1 MKGLMSFSLINVIS
15 LLKKIL
21 IFFVLFSLLLI
32 LLGFINYLKPLE
44 KLKIKNS
51 LYDEVKILKIDGEI
65 FRDLNKN
72 NSLDIYEDHR
82 LDSKLRSDDL
92 LNKMTIE
99 EKVGQMFHPPFTL
112 KPDIWMLIYEIA
124 IRGNKSTEAQIL
136 FNNISHFNLY
146 GNPSPAELANKIN
159 HFQEIASR
167 SRLGVPITISSDPI
181 HEVPKGGGVASFSVD
196 GFSKWP
202 SQLGFAAT
210 NDSLIIENFAQIVKE
225 EYLAVGIR
233 TALHPMSDLATDPRW
248 ARNFGT
254 FGSNALLSSDMTIAY
269 MNGFQGNTISSE
281 SVLTMVKHFPGG
293 GPQQN
298 GLDPH
303 LYSGRNQ
310 TYPGNNFDYHL
321 IPFKDAIN
329 NNLKV
334 IMPYYG
340 IPIGQT
346 NEDVAMAY
354 NEYILTDLLRE
365 ELGFSGVI
373 CSDWGIITGRH
384 WGVDELSIADRYEKS
399 INAGID
405 QYGGETETS
414 YLIKLIKENIISEG
428 RINESVK
435 RILVNKFEL
444 GLFDDPY
451 VDENKI
457 KDRVN
462 TKKNI
467 EAGLDAQRKSIVL
480 LENNGALPLKKG
492 MKIFVDGLD
501 SNIAKDFGVLVKD
514 PSDADVIIMY
524 IHTVFNGNQ
533 ESGLN
538 RVFDN
543 FLSTLFPNGDLNFN
557 SEIHTRVENYS
568 KDKELIV
575 VVDLNRPA
583 ILEDIKKLSSS
594 LIGTFGVSD
603 RIMFEGIFGE
613 FSPTGKLPFEIP
625 SSMESV
631 LNQKEDV
638 PDDSLNPT
646 YEMGYGIS
654 Y

>member
-21 IFFVLFSLLLI
+21 IFFVLFSVLLI
-32 LLGFINYLKPLE
+32 FLGFINYLKPLE

-92 LNKMTIE
+92 LKKMTIE

-136 FNNISHFNLY
+136 FDNISHFNLY
-146 GNPSPAELANKIN
+146 GNPSPAELANKVN

-210 NDSLIIENFAQIVKE
+210 NNSLIIETFAQIVKE

-365 ELGFSGVI
+365 ELGFNGVI

-467 EAGLDAQRKSIVL
+467 EAGLEAQRKSIVL
-480 LENNGALPLKKG
+480 LENNGVLPLKKG

-501 SNIAKDFGVLVKD
+501 NNIAKDFGVLVKD

-557 SEIHTRVENYS
+557 SEIHTRIENYS

-583 ILEDIKKLSSS
+583 ILEDIKKFSSS

>member
-21 IFFVLFSLLLI
+21 IFFVLFSVLLI
-32 LLGFINYLKPLE
+32 FLGFINYLKPLE

-72 NSLDIYEDHR
+72 NSLDVYEDHR

-136 FNNISHFNLY
+136 FDNISHFNLY

-210 NDSLIIENFAQIVKE
+210 NNSLIIENFAQIVKE

-501 SNIAKDFGVLVKD
+501 NNIAKDFGVLVKD

>member
-21 IFFVLFSLLLI
+21 IFFVLFSVLLI
-32 LLGFINYLKPLE
+32 FLGFINYLKPLE

-72 NSLDIYEDHR
+72 NSLDVYEDHR

-136 FNNISHFNLY
+136 FDNISHFNLY

-210 NDSLIIENFAQIVKE
+210 NNSLIIENFAQIVKE

-269 MNGFQGNTISSE
+269 MNGFQGNTINSE

-462 TKKNI
+462 TKKSI

-501 SNIAKDFGVLVKD
+501 NNIAKDFGVLVKD

-557 SEIHTRVENYS
+557 SEIHTRIENYS

-603 RIMFEGIFGE
+603 QIMFEGIFGE

>member
-32 LLGFINYLKPLE
+32 FLGFINYLKPLE

-384 WGVDELSIADRYEKS
+384 WGVDELSIADRYKKS

>member
-21 IFFVLFSLLLI
+21 IFFVLFSVLLI
-32 LLGFINYLKPLE
+32 FLGFINYLKPLE

-136 FNNISHFNLY
+136 FDNISHFNLY

-210 NDSLIIENFAQIVKE
+210 NNSLIIENFAQIVKE

-269 MNGFQGNTISSE
+269 MNGFQGNTINSE

-444 GLFDDPY
+444 GLFDEPY

-457 KDRVN
+457 NDRVN

-467 EAGLDAQRKSIVL
+467 EAGLEAQRKSIVL

-501 SNIAKDFGVLVKD
+501 NNIAKDFGVLVKD

>member
-32 LLGFINYLKPLE
+32 FLGFINYLKPLE

-51 LYDEVKILKIDGEI
+51 LYDEVKTLKIDGEI

-136 FNNISHFNLY
+136 FDNISHFNLY

-269 MNGFQGNTISSE
+269 MNGFQGNTINSE

-462 TKKNI
+462 TKKSI

>member
-21 IFFVLFSLLLI
+21 IFFVLFSVLLI
-32 LLGFINYLKPLE
+32 FLGFINYLKPLE

-72 NSLDIYEDHR
+72 NSLDLYEDHR

-136 FNNISHFNLY
+136 FDNISHFNLY

-269 MNGFQGNTISSE
+269 MNGFQGNAISSE

-293 GPQQN
+293 GPQQK

-435 RILVNKFEL
+435 KILVNKFEL

-457 KDRVN
+457 NDRVN

-467 EAGLDAQRKSIVL
+467 EAGLEAQRKSIVL

-501 SNIAKDFGVLVKD
+501 NNIAKDFGVLVKD

>member
-32 LLGFINYLKPLE
+32 FLGFINYLKPLE

-51 LYDEVKILKIDGEI
+51 LYDEVKTLKIDGEI

-136 FNNISHFNLY
+136 FDNISHFNLY

-210 NDSLIIENFAQIVKE
+210 NNSLIIENFAQIVKE

-293 GPQQN
+293 GPQQK

-354 NEYILTDLLRE
+354 NEYILSDLLRE

-557 SEIHTRVENYS
+557 SEIHTRIENYS

-603 RIMFEGIFGE
+603 QIMFEGIFGE

>member
-21 IFFVLFSLLLI
+21 IFFVLFSVLLI
-32 LLGFINYLKPLE
+32 FLGFINYLKPLE

-72 NSLDIYEDHR
+72 NSLDLYEDHR

-136 FNNISHFNLY
+136 FDNISHFNLY

-269 MNGFQGNTISSE
+269 MNGFQGNTINSE

-603 RIMFEGIFGE
+603 QIMFEGIFGE

>member
-21 IFFVLFSLLLI
+21 IFFVLFSVLLI
-32 LLGFINYLKPLE
+32 FLGFINYLKPLE

-72 NSLDIYEDHR
+72 NSLDVYEDHR

-136 FNNISHFNLY
+136 FDNISHFNLY

-210 NDSLIIENFAQIVKE
+210 NNSLIIENFAQIVKE

-269 MNGFQGNTISSE
+269 MNGFQGNTINSE

-444 GLFDDPY
+444 GLFDEPY

-457 KDRVN
+457 NDRVN

-467 EAGLDAQRKSIVL
+467 EAGLEAQRKSIVL

-603 RIMFEGIFGE
+603 QIMFEGIFGE

>member
-1 MKGLMSFSLINVIS
+1 MSFSLINGIS

-32 LLGFINYLKPLE
+32 FLGFINYLKPLE

-136 FNNISHFNLY
+136 FDNISHFNLY

-210 NDSLIIENFAQIVKE
+210 NDALIIKNFAQIVKE

-293 GPQQN
+293 GPQQK

-365 ELGFSGVI
+365 ELGFRGVI

-414 YLIKLIKENIISEG
+414 YLIKLIKENIISEE

-444 GLFDDPY
+444 GLFDEPY

-457 KDRVN
+457 NDRVN

-467 EAGLDAQRKSIVL
+467 EAGLEAQRKSIVL

-501 SNIAKDFGVLVKD
+501 NNIAKDFGVLVKD

-543 FLSTLFPNGDLNFN
+543 FLSTLFPNGELNFN

-603 RIMFEGIFGE
+603 QIMFEGIFGE

>member
-21 IFFVLFSLLLI
+21 IFFVLFSVLLI
-32 LLGFINYLKPLE
+32 FLGFINYLKPLE

-72 NSLDIYEDHR
+72 NSLDVYEDHR

-136 FNNISHFNLY
+136 FDNISHFNLY

-210 NDSLIIENFAQIVKE
+210 NNSLIIENFAQIVKE

-269 MNGFQGNTISSE
+269 MNGFQGNTINSE

-444 GLFDDPY
+444 GLFDEPY

-457 KDRVN
+457 NDRVN

-467 EAGLDAQRKSIVL
+467 EAGLEAQRKSIVL

>member
-21 IFFVLFSLLLI
+21 IFFVLFSVLLI
-32 LLGFINYLKPLE
+32 FLGFINYLKPLE

-51 LYDEVKILKIDGEI
+51 LYDEIKILEIDGEI

-72 NSLDIYEDHR
+72 NSLDVYEDHR

-136 FNNISHFNLY
+136 FDNISHFNLY

-210 NDSLIIENFAQIVKE
+210 NNSLIIENFAQIVKE

-269 MNGFQGNTISSE
+269 MNGFQGNTINSE

-414 YLIKLIKENIISEG
+414 YLIKLIKENIISEA

-457 KDRVN
+457 NDRVN

-467 EAGLDAQRKSIVL
+467 EAGLEAQRKSIVL

-501 SNIAKDFGVLVKD
+501 NNIAKDFGVLVKD

>member
-21 IFFVLFSLLLI
+21 IFFVLFSVLLI
-32 LLGFINYLKPLE
+32 FLGFINYLKPLE

-72 NSLDIYEDHR
+72 NSLDVYEDHR

-136 FNNISHFNLY
+136 FDNISHFNLY

-210 NDSLIIENFAQIVKE
+210 NNSLIIENFAQIVKE

-269 MNGFQGNTISSE
+269 MNGFQGNTINSE

-462 TKKNI
+462 TKKSI

-557 SEIHTRVENYS
+557 SEIHTRIENYS

-603 RIMFEGIFGE
+603 QIMFEGIFGE

>member
-32 LLGFINYLKPLE
+32 FLGFINYLKPLE

-51 LYDEVKILKIDGEI
+51 LYDEVKTLKIDGEI

-72 NSLDIYEDHR
+72 NSLDVYEDHR

-136 FNNISHFNLY
+136 FDNISHFNLY

-210 NDSLIIENFAQIVKE
+210 NNSLIIENFAQIVKE

-293 GPQQN
+293 GPQQK

-444 GLFDDPY
+444 GLFDEPY

-457 KDRVN
+457 NDRVN
-462 TKKNI
+462 TKKNV
-467 EAGLDAQRKSIVL
+467 EAGLEAQRKSIVL

-603 RIMFEGIFGE
+603 QIMFEGIFGE

>member
-32 LLGFINYLKPLE
+32 FLGFINYLKPLE

-51 LYDEVKILKIDGEI
+51 LYDEVKTLKINGEI

-136 FNNISHFNLY
+136 FDNISHFNLY

-293 GPQQN
+293 GPQQK

-444 GLFDDPY
+444 GLFDEPY

-457 KDRVN
+457 NDRVN

-467 EAGLDAQRKSIVL
+467 EAGLEAQRKSIVL

-501 SNIAKDFGVLVKD
+501 NNIAKDFGVLVKD